1 MEVGFLILSGWG
13 PGDGTK
19 VIRLGSKQ
27 FICSL
32 SGPWLLEE
40 ALLRRAQRDVSQGCF
55 PQS

>member
-1 MEVGFLILSGWG
+1 MEVGFLVLSGWG

-55 PQS
+55 P